1 MNSVALNARG
11 FIIVT
16 AALVFTADASC
27 GSDVEVNQR
36 TASGGVGGS
45 QTGGG
50 ISTATGGL
58 LITCENPRQCSTD
71 PDPELFNGHCAV
83 TTDYGCIY
91 GDDPRIGCRKIQF
104 ANGFG
109 EHCWPVDPSC
119 DPIPDGEC
127 PPAERAMGSCQP
139 VGLICTYE
147 DASQCACVA
156 RPDGPEWRCA
166 PAPAQGCPTC
176 LPLCNECPQELEG
189 LRCTYGLCEAGT
201 RHSMVC
207 SELLTNSWWWTF
219 DTQQVPCA
227 PECPAST
234 PGESSPCPTDGLKCR
249 YGDDPRPDC
258 RPYALCGPTG
268 GPWNCDATPLLRWL
282 YYNAFCDPIPN
293 GVCPT
298 SPNMS
303 GACDPSGFICSFS
316 DGAQCACVDSLMGPE
331 WKCVPPPAPGCP
343 KTFPNEYE
351 MCATPLEG
359 LVCTY
364 GMCEANTFAELEC
377 TQDNVW
383 RATSASPCES

>member
-1 MNSVALNARG
+1 MNEVRRRAHALIVVAVSA
-11 FIIVT
+11 IV
-16 AALVFTADASC
+16 ASAASC
-27 GSDVEVNQR
+27 GADVSVHEASV
-36 TASGGVGGS
+36 SGGVGGK
-45 QTGGG
+45 QGGL
-50 ISTATGGL
+50 STANGAAPL
-58 LITCENPRQCSTD
+58 SCDNPPQCSTD
-71 PDPELFNGHCAV
+71 AEPDLFNGHCAV

-127 PPAERAMGSCQP
+127 PPANLAIGACGP

-156 RPDGPEWRCA
+156 RADGPEWRCA
-166 PAPAQGCPTC
+166 PAPAHGCPAC
-176 LPLCNECPQELEG
+176 LPLCNECPQQVEG

-207 SELLTNSWWWTF
+207 SELLKNSWWWTF
-219 DTQQVPCA
+219 DTEQVPCA
-227 PECPAST
+227 AECPANV
-234 PGESSPCPTDGLKCR
+234 PGEMSPCPMDGLKCR
-249 YGDDPRPDC
+249 YGLDPRPNC
-258 RPYALCGPTG
+258 RPYAGCGPTG

-282 YYNAFCDPIPN
+282 YYNVFCDPIPN

-298 SPNMS
+298 SQDVT
-303 GACDPSGFICSFS
+303 GACDTPGLICPFS
-316 DGAQCACVDSLMGPE
+316 DGAQCACVDSTMGPQ
-331 WKCVPPPAPGCP
+331 WKCVSAPASGCP

-351 MCATPLEG
+351 MCATALEG

-383 RATSASPCES
+383 RETSANPCAS